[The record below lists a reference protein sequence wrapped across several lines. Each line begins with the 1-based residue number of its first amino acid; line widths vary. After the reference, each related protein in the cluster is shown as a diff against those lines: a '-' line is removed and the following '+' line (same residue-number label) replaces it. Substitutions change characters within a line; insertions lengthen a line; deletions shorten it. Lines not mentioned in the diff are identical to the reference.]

1 MGLRND
7 FKYNDVTKWIPSLLK
22 IVSYIR
28 DSNKL
33 TSIPKTNNF
42 LFRISPIRKMT
53 GKSIRIIVNPRTQY
67 RQKDTDTNINSSSE
81 IIKVG
86 LRKKSET
93 GRNRVR
99 AERVGMALND
109 FFAGEIATELLKM
122 LINISRKSLLCRGS
136 ADQLISYI
144 QDLLP
149 TIEEIKYSGVELPAQ
164 RQSQLDRLSEILR
177 SGVELSHKVL
187 ASSRWNVYRNLH
199 LAKKMDKLEK
209 NVSKFLVGPMQ
220 AHIMADIHH
229 TRFQMEERF
238 DRVDNSVRRLEK
250 YFGNMKI
257 GVGGG
262 GWVEEAVRSVDEDVV
277 DSSSAVG
284 LGFGKN
290 KVREMVIGRE
300 DLWVVGISGIG
311 GSGKTTLARE
321 LCKDNQD
328 RILFLTVSQSPNVE
342 KLRTK
347 IWGYIMGNERL
358 DANYVVPQWQW
369 MPQFECRSEART
381 LIVLDDVWTLSV
393 VDQLVCRIPGCKF
406 LVVSRSKFQTVLSYE
421 VELLS
426 EEDALSL
433 FCHHAFGQRS
443 IPLAANEN
451 LVKQV
456 VTECGRLPLAL
467 KVIGASLRDQT
478 EMFWMSVKNRLSQGQ
493 SIGESHEINLIERM
507 AISINYLPEKIKECF
522 LDLCCFPEDK
532 KIPLDV
538 LINMW
543 VEIHD
548 IPETEAYVIVVELS
562 NKNLLTLMKEARAG
576 GLYSSCFEI
585 SVTQHDVL
593 RDLAINL
600 SNRESIHERQRLVM
614 PKRENGMPKE
624 WLRYK
629 HKPFEAQI
637 VSIHTGEMKEV
648 DWCNL
653 EFPKAESLWLEKVSI
668 PQLSGTVLQNLGKL
682 FVVLCKINNSL
693 DGKQFPNL
701 SELTLDHCVDLTQF
715 PSSICGIKSL
725 QNLSLTN
732 CHSLSQL
739 PVEFG
744 KLRSL
749 EILRLYACPYL
760 ETLPPSMCDMK
771 RLKYIDISQCVNLT
785 CFPEEIGRLVCLE
798 KIDMRECPMI
808 RYLPKSAV
816 SLQSLQLVICDEEVQ
831 DMWSDVEM
839 SNSNVLIQVAE
850 QHYDLDWLQE

>member
-1 MGLRND
+1 
-7 FKYNDVTKWIPSLLK
+7 
-22 IVSYIR
+22 
-28 DSNKL
+28 
-33 TSIPKTNNF
+33 
-42 LFRISPIRKMT
+42 
-53 GKSIRIIVNPRTQY
+53 
-67 RQKDTDTNINSSSE
+67 
-81 IIKVG
+81 
-86 LRKKSET
+86 
-93 GRNRVR
+93 
-99 AERVGMALND
+99 MALND

-122 LINISRKSLLCRGS
+122 LISISRKSLLCRAS

-144 QDLLP
+144 HDLLP
-149 TIEEIKYSGVELPAQ
+149 SIEEIKYSGVELPAL

-187 ASSRWNVYRNLH
+187 SSSRWNVYRNLQ

-209 NVSKFLVGPMQ
+209 NVSKFLLGPLQ
-220 AHIMADIHH
+220 AHMLADIHH
-229 TRFQMEERF
+229 TRFEMTERF
-238 DRVDNSVRRLEK
+238 DRVDNSVQRLEK

-290 KVREMVIGRE
+290 KVREMVVGRD

-321 LCKDNQD
+321 LCKDDQVRCYFRD

-342 KLRTK
+342 QLRTN
-347 IWGYIMGNERL
+347 IWEYIMGNERL
-358 DANYVVPQWQW
+358 DANYMVPQW

-406 LVVSRSKFQTVLSYE
+406 LVVSRPKFQTK
-421 VELLS
+421 
-426 EEDALSL
+426 
-433 FCHHAFGQRS
+433 S
-443 IPLAANEN
+443 IPMGANVS

-456 VTECGRLPLAL
+456 VAECGRLPLAL
-467 KVIGASLRDQT
+467 KVIGASLRDQN
-478 EMFWMSVKNRLSQGQ
+478 EMFWLSVKSRLSQGQ
-493 SIGESHEINLIERM
+493 SIGESYEIHLIDRM
-507 AISINYLPEKIKECF
+507 AISTNYLPEKIKECF
-522 LDLCCFPEDK
+522 LDLCSFPEDR
-532 KIPLDV
+532 KIPLEV

-548 IPETEAYVIVVELS
+548 INETEAYAIVVELS
-562 NKNLLTLMKEARAG
+562 NKNLLTLVKEARAG
-576 GLYSSCFEI
+576 GMYSSCFEI
-585 SVTQHDVL
+585 SVTQHDIL
-593 RDLAINL
+593 RDLVL
-600 SNRESIHERQRLVM
+600 HLCNRGSIHQHRRLVM
-614 PKRENGMPKE
+614 AKRKENGLLPKE
-624 WLRYK
+624 WSRYK
-629 HKPFEAQI
+629 DQPFEAQI
-637 VSIHTGEMKEV
+637 VSINTGAMTKM
-648 DWCNL
+648 DWFEL
-653 EFPKAESLWLEKVSI
+653 DFPKAEVLIINFTSSDYFLPPFINKMPNLRALIIINYSTSYARLQNVSVFRNLTNLRSLWLEKVSI
-668 PQLSGTVLQNLGKL
+668 PQLSGSVLQNLGKL

-701 SELTLDHCVDLTQF
+701 SELTLDHCDDLTQL

-725 QNLSLTN
+725 QNLSVTN
-732 CHSLSQL
+732 CHHLSQL

-749 EILRLYACPYL
+749 EILRLYACPDL

-771 RLKYIDISQCVNLT
+771 RLKYIDISQCVNLS

-816 SLQSLQLVICDEEVQ
+816 ALQSLQLVICDEEVYG
-831 DMWSDVEM
+831 MWRDVEM
-839 SNSNVLIQVAE
+839 ANSNVLIKVAE

>member
-1 MGLRND
+1 
-7 FKYNDVTKWIPSLLK
+7 
-22 IVSYIR
+22 
-28 DSNKL
+28 
-33 TSIPKTNNF
+33 
-42 LFRISPIRKMT
+42 
-53 GKSIRIIVNPRTQY
+53 
-67 RQKDTDTNINSSSE
+67 
-81 IIKVG
+81 
-86 LRKKSET
+86 
-93 GRNRVR
+93 
-99 AERVGMALND
+99 MALND

-122 LINISRKSLLCRGS
+122 LISISRKSLLCRAS

-144 QDLLP
+144 HDLLP
-149 TIEEIKYSGVELPAQ
+149 SIEEIKYSGVELPAL

-187 ASSRWNVYRNLH
+187 SSSRWNVYRNLQ

-209 NVSKFLVGPMQ
+209 NVSKFLLGPLQ
-220 AHIMADIHH
+220 AHMLADIHH
-229 TRFQMEERF
+229 TRFEMTERF
-238 DRVDNSVRRLEK
+238 DRVDNSVQRLEK

-290 KVREMVIGRE
+290 KVREMVVGRD

-321 LCKDNQD
+321 LCKDDQVRCYFRD

-342 KLRTK
+342 QLRTN
-347 IWGYIMGNERL
+347 IWEYIMGNERL
-358 DANYVVPQWQW
+358 DANYMVPQW

-406 LVVSRSKFQTVLSYE
+406 LVVSRPKFQTVLSYE

-433 FCHHAFGQRS
+433 FCHHAFGQKS

-478 EMFWMSVKNRLSQGQ
+478 EMFWLSVKNRLSQGQ
-493 SIGESHEINLIERM
+493 SIGESHEINLIDRM
-507 AISINYLPEKIKECF
+507 AISINYLPEKIKECY

-538 LINMW
+538 LINIW

-548 IPETEAYVIVVELS
+548 IPETEAYAIVVELS

-576 GLYSSCFEI
+576 GMYSSCFEI

-593 RDLAINL
+593 RDLALNFR
-600 SNRESIHERQRLVM
+600 NRESIDERRLLVM

-624 WLRYK
+624 WLRYR

-653 EFPKAESLWLEKVSI
+653 EFPKAEVLIINFTSTEYFLPPFINRMPNLRALIIINYIFRNLTNLRSLWLEKVSI
-668 PQLSGTVLQNLGKL
+668 PQLSGSVLQNLGKL

-701 SELTLDHCVDLTQF
+701 SELTLDHCDDLTQL

-725 QNLSLTN
+725 QNLSVTN
-732 CHSLSQL
+732 CHHLSQL

-749 EILRLYACPYL
+749 EILRLYACPDL

-771 RLKYIDISQCVNLT
+771 RLKYIDISQCVNLS

-816 SLQSLQLVICDEEVQ
+816 ALQSLQLVICDEEVYG
-831 DMWSDVEM
+831 MWRDVEM
-839 SNSNVLIQVAE
+839 ANSNVLIKVAE

>member
-1 MGLRND
+1 
-7 FKYNDVTKWIPSLLK
+7 
-22 IVSYIR
+22 
-28 DSNKL
+28 
-33 TSIPKTNNF
+33 
-42 LFRISPIRKMT
+42 
-53 GKSIRIIVNPRTQY
+53 
-67 RQKDTDTNINSSSE
+67 
-81 IIKVG
+81 
-86 LRKKSET
+86 
-93 GRNRVR
+93 
-99 AERVGMALND
+99 MALND

-177 SGVELSHKVL
+177 SGVKLS
-187 ASSRWNVYRNLH
+187 
-199 LAKKMDKLEK
+199 
-209 NVSKFLVGPMQ
+209 

-321 LCKDNQD
+321 LCKDNQVRCYFKD

-393 VDQLVCRIPGCKF
+393 VDQLMCRIPGCKF

-600 SNRESIHERQRLVM
+600 SNRESIHERRQLVM

-653 EFPKAESLWLEKVSI
+653 EFPKAEVLILNFTSTEYFLPPFINRMPNLRALIIINYSATYACLLNVSVFKNLSNLRSLWLEKVST
-668 PQLSGTVLQNLGKL
+668 PELSSIVLENLGKL
-682 FVVLCKINNSL
+682 FIVLCKVNNSL
-693 DGKQFPNL
+693 VEKEVDLAQVFPNL
-701 SELTLDHCVDLTQF
+701 LELTLDHCDDLIQL
-715 PSSICGIKSL
+715 PSSICGMKSL

-732 CHSLSQL
+732 CHNLTQL
-739 PVEFG
+739 PVELG

-749 EILRLYACPYL
+749 EILRLYACPDL
-760 ETLPPSMCDMK
+760 KTLPNSISHMI
-771 RLKYIDISQCVNLT
+771 RLKYMDISQCVNLT
-785 CFPEEIGRLVCLE
+785 CFPEEIGSLVSLE
-798 KIDMRECPMI
+798 KIDMRECSMI
-808 RYLPKSAV
+808 RNVPKSAL
-816 SLQSLQLVICDEEVQ
+816 SLQSLRLVICDEEVSGI
-831 DMWSDVEM
+831 WKEVEKAKP
-839 SNSNVLIQVAE
+839 NNFHIQVSE
-850 QHYDLDWLQE
+850 QYFDLDWLKE

>member
-1 MGLRND
+1 
-7 FKYNDVTKWIPSLLK
+7 
-22 IVSYIR
+22 
-28 DSNKL
+28 
-33 TSIPKTNNF
+33 
-42 LFRISPIRKMT
+42 
-53 GKSIRIIVNPRTQY
+53 
-67 RQKDTDTNINSSSE
+67 
-81 IIKVG
+81 
-86 LRKKSET
+86 
-93 GRNRVR
+93 
-99 AERVGMALND
+99 MALND

-122 LINISRKSLLCRGS
+122 LISISRKSLLCRAS

-144 QDLLP
+144 HDLLP
-149 TIEEIKYSGVELPAQ
+149 SIEEIKYSGVELPAL

-187 ASSRWNVYRNLH
+187 SSSRWNVYRNLQ

-209 NVSKFLVGPMQ
+209 NVSKFLLGPMQ
-220 AHIMADIHH
+220 AHMLADIHH
-229 TRFQMEERF
+229 TRFEMTERF
-238 DRVDNSVRRLEK
+238 DRVDNSVQRLEK

-290 KVREMVIGRE
+290 KVREMVVGRD

-321 LCKDNQD
+321 LCKDDQVRCYFRD

-342 KLRTK
+342 QLRTN
-347 IWGYIMGNERL
+347 IWEYIMGNERL
-358 DANYVVPQWQW
+358 DANYMVPQW

-406 LVVSRSKFQTVLSYE
+406 LVVSRPKFQTK
-421 VELLS
+421 
-426 EEDALSL
+426 
-433 FCHHAFGQRS
+433 S
-443 IPLAANEN
+443 IPMGANVS

-456 VTECGRLPLAL
+456 VAECGRLPLAL
-467 KVIGASLRDQT
+467 KVIGASLRDQN
-478 EMFWMSVKNRLSQGQ
+478 EMFWLSVKSRLSQGQ
-493 SIGESHEINLIERM
+493 SIGESYEIHLIDRM
-507 AISINYLPEKIKECF
+507 AISTNYLPEKIKECF
-522 LDLCCFPEDK
+522 LDLCSFPEDR
-532 KIPLDV
+532 KIPLEV

-548 IPETEAYVIVVELS
+548 INETEAYAIVVELS
-562 NKNLLTLMKEARAG
+562 NKNLLTLVKEARAG
-576 GLYSSCFEI
+576 GMYSSCFEI
-585 SVTQHDVL
+585 SVTQHDIL
-593 RDLAINL
+593 RDLVL
-600 SNRESIHERQRLVM
+600 HLCNRGSIHQHRRLVM
-614 PKRENGMPKE
+614 AKRKENGLLPKE
-624 WLRYK
+624 WSRYK
-629 HKPFEAQI
+629 DQPFEAQI
-637 VSIHTGEMKEV
+637 VSINTGAMTKM
-648 DWCNL
+648 DWFEL
-653 EFPKAESLWLEKVSI
+653 DFPKAEVLIINFTSSDYFLPPFINKMPNLRALIIINYSTSYARLQNVSVFRNLTNLRSLWLEKVSI
-668 PQLSGTVLQNLGKL
+668 PQLSGSVLQNLGKL

-701 SELTLDHCVDLTQF
+701 SELTLDHCDDLTQL

-725 QNLSLTN
+725 QNLSVTN
-732 CHSLSQL
+732 CHHLSQL

-749 EILRLYACPYL
+749 EILRLYACPDL

-771 RLKYIDISQCVNLT
+771 RLKYIDISQCVNLS

-816 SLQSLQLVICDEEVQ
+816 ALQSLQLVICDEEVYG
-831 DMWSDVEM
+831 MWRDVEM
-839 SNSNVLIQVAE
+839 ANSNVLIKVAE

>member
-1 MGLRND
+1 
-7 FKYNDVTKWIPSLLK
+7 
-22 IVSYIR
+22 
-28 DSNKL
+28 
-33 TSIPKTNNF
+33 
-42 LFRISPIRKMT
+42 
-53 GKSIRIIVNPRTQY
+53 
-67 RQKDTDTNINSSSE
+67 
-81 IIKVG
+81 
-86 LRKKSET
+86 
-93 GRNRVR
+93 
-99 AERVGMALND
+99 MALND

-122 LINISRKSLLCRGS
+122 LISISRKSLLCRAS

-144 QDLLP
+144 HDLLP
-149 TIEEIKYSGVELPAQ
+149 SIEEIKYSGVELPAL

-187 ASSRWNVYRNLH
+187 SSSRWNVYRNLQ

-209 NVSKFLVGPMQ
+209 NVSKFLLGPMQ
-220 AHIMADIHH
+220 AHMLADIHH
-229 TRFQMEERF
+229 TRFEMTERF
-238 DRVDNSVRRLEK
+238 DRVDNSVQRLEK

-290 KVREMVIGRE
+290 KVREMVVGRD

-321 LCKDNQD
+321 LCKDDQVRCYFRD

-342 KLRTK
+342 QLRTN
-347 IWGYIMGNERL
+347 IWEYIMGNERL
-358 DANYVVPQWQW
+358 DANYMVPQW

-406 LVVSRSKFQTVLSYE
+406 LVVSRPKFQTVLSYE

-433 FCHHAFGQRS
+433 FCHHAFGQKS

-478 EMFWMSVKNRLSQGQ
+478 EMFWLSVKNRLSQGQ
-493 SIGESHEINLIERM
+493 SIGESHEINLIDRM
-507 AISINYLPEKIKECF
+507 AISINYLPEKIKECY

-538 LINMW
+538 LINIW

-548 IPETEAYVIVVELS
+548 IPETEAYAIVVELS

-576 GLYSSCFEI
+576 GMYSSCFEI

-593 RDLAINL
+593 RDLALNFR
-600 SNRESIHERQRLVM
+600 NRESIDERRLLVM

-624 WLRYK
+624 WLRYR

-637 VSIHTGEMKEV
+637 VSIHTV
-648 DWCNL
+648 FRNL
-653 EFPKAESLWLEKVSI
+653 TNLRSLWLEKVSI
-668 PQLSGTVLQNLGKL
+668 PQLSGSVLQNLGKL

-701 SELTLDHCVDLTQF
+701 SELTLDHCDDLTQL

-725 QNLSLTN
+725 QNLSVTN
-732 CHSLSQL
+732 CHHLSQL

-749 EILRLYACPYL
+749 EILRLYACPDL

-771 RLKYIDISQCVNLT
+771 RLKYIDISQCVNLS

-816 SLQSLQLVICDEEVQ
+816 ALQSLQLVICDEEVYG
-831 DMWSDVEM
+831 MWRDVEM
-839 SNSNVLIQVAE
+839 ANSNVLIKVAE